1 MNFLKTSL
9 YSSISTI
16 VNLIVRLITNKI
28 VAVYLSTDG
37 MFLLGQLKDF
47 MRIANV
53 TSNFGTLNGTLKY
66 SAEYKENLE
75 ELKSLLG
82 TSFKIHLFFSLCV
95 FGFILLFKESI
106 SYYLF
111 QDNKYSTFLVV
122 LGLSVISVSFHALF
136 LSILNGFRQI
146 KIYVI
151 INVISTI
158 IGGIVIVYLTINYK
172 TIGAFYAFAIN
183 QVLTFLVA
191 LILILVLK
199 PFRLN
204 LLFGA
209 FKISYFK
216 KLSQFSIMALVGPL
230 CAISATLFVR
240 DFLSS
245 EFDKNHAGSWEGMWR
260 ISAMYLLF
268 LTTTMRFYILPTFST
283 LSGGALRK
291 EVFKIW
297 KHTFP
302 IILVITLVVYLS
314 KDLIIPFFLS
324 KDFLMISSL
333 MAFHLLGDT
342 IKINGWVLGNILISK
357 AKTKAFIFFQIE
369 WAAVFSILTYFLV
382 HRYGF
387 VGVSMAYFY
396 SYVIHF
402 TLLNLYF
409 KNLLWTPKH
418 LT

>member
-75 ELKSLLG
+75 ELKNLLG

-158 IGGIVIVYLTINYK
+158 IGGIVIVYLTIHYK

-183 QVLTFLVA
+183 PVLTFPV
-191 LILILVLK
+191 
-199 PFRLN
+199 P
-204 LLFGA
+204 
-209 FKISYFK
+209 
-216 KLSQFSIMALVGPL
+216 
-230 CAISATLFVR
+230 
-240 DFLSS
+240 
-245 EFDKNHAGSWEGMWR
+245 
-260 ISAMYLLF
+260 
-268 LTTTMRFYILPTFST
+268 
-283 LSGGALRK
+283 
-291 EVFKIW
+291 
-297 KHTFP
+297 
-302 IILVITLVVYLS
+302 
-314 KDLIIPFFLS
+314 
-324 KDFLMISSL
+324 
-333 MAFHLLGDT
+333 
-342 IKINGWVLGNILISK
+342 GWARPACV
-357 AKTKAFIFFQIE
+357 
-369 WAAVFSILTYFLV
+369 
-382 HRYGF
+382 
-387 VGVSMAYFY
+387 VGVLSDR
-396 SYVIHF
+396 
-402 TLLNLYF
+402 
-409 KNLLWTPKH
+409 
-418 LT
+418 LTASRRRLRFCSR